1 MHKLRLC
8 GQGVCEQG
16 ACGECASQ
24 QRGPSSCE
32 DSASV
37 TGLRKRALVTA
48 VHLEV
53 YWFVVPCILFV
64 LGCPLSAG
72 CAIVL
77 VSVAVPL
84 PVLVFRDCWMLA
96 GPFCRRFRH
105 TVALVQLKH
114 VTGLVLAAWL
124 LHRRGLPQS
133 RIFLL
138 DVVRNAWLAYFQW
151 PAAKSAAPAAVCSW
165 SSASN
170 LHPEPEDVLVVA
182 PSRPAANTKCFAV
195 CCSQC
200 LAYLLPMASG

>member
-1 MHKLRLC
+1 MQKQGMHKLRLC
-8 GQGVCEQG
+8 GQGVCEQV

-114 VTGLVLAAWL
+114 VTDWFRRPGCCAVAACRK
-124 LHRRGLPQS
+124 HD
-133 RIFLL
+133 F
-138 DVVRNAWLAYFQW
+138 
-151 PAAKSAAPAAVCSW
+151 
-165 SSASN
+165 
-170 LHPEPEDVLVVA
+170 
-182 PSRPAANTKCFAV
+182 FAG

-200 LAYLLPMASG
+200 LACLLPMASG

>member
-24 QRGPSSCE
+24 QRGPSSCV
-32 DSASV
+32 DTASV
-37 TGLRKRALVTA
+37 TGLKKRELVTA

-53 YWFVVPCILFV
+53 YWFVILFV

-96 GPFCRRFRH
+96 GPFCRRFRQ
-105 TVALVQLKH
+105 A
-114 VTGLVLAAWL
+114 VTPEFCAGCCRQLVLCLFAPACFSMCSQPSRVL
-124 LHRRGLPQS
+124 LVARLHRKRVTVRIVVPGCWRGPGRPES
-133 RIFLL
+133 RNFCLMLSTMLGLL
-138 DVVRNAWLAYFQW
+138 I
-151 PAAKSAAPAAVCSW
+151 
-165 SSASN
+165 SN
-170 LHPEPEDVLVVA
+170 
-182 PSRPAANTKCFAV
+182 
-195 CCSQC
+195 
-200 LAYLLPMASG
+200 G